1 MTMGCGLVN
10 ARCVLVHEA
19 LNKAVRPEVVDEAAD
34 DEVLAG
40 ACSRDAFSVYVDVP
54 HPIGAGHVGAE
65 DECVC
70 EL

>member
-1 MTMGCGLVN
+1 MSFDLVN
-10 ARCVLVHEA
+10 ARWVLLYEA

-40 ACSRDAFSVYVDVP
+40 ACSRDAFSVYEDVP
-54 HPIGAGHVGAE
+54 HHIHARHVGAE